1 MKIRC
6 EREDETIRALR
17 SGSWPSDLL
26 QHHEHCLDCRQ
37 TRQVAQALQ
46 QDAALFQSHSVPH
59 PAIHV
64 WSAVQ
69 RRQKLAAFDRTTR
82 FLRLLKVAGILYA
95 TIFVLWSLRA
105 LPGLPTESLLP
116 GLTGKALS
124 DSLAGAGLAAI
135 FVCSGLIYALRRD
148 RPSTN

>member
-1 MKIRC
+1 MKMRC
-6 EREDETIRALR
+6 EREGETIRALR

-26 QHHEHCLDCRQ
+26 QHHEHCPDCRQ

-46 QDAALFQSHSVPH
+46 QDAAPLQSHSGPR
-59 PAIHV
+59 PAVHV

-69 RRQKLAAFDRTTR
+69 RRQKLAAFDRATR

-95 TIFVLWSLRA
+95 AVFVLWSLRA
-105 LPGLPTESLLP
+105 LPGLPAESFLP

-135 FVCSGLIYALRRD
+135 FVCGGLIYAMRRD
-148 RPSTN
+148 KPSTS